1 MKNHT
6 PLETQALDTLKS
18 ERIYLDAQIEPLNSI
33 EVCPKLDTPL
43 KDFEAYNM
51 LFSNINPKPDLCLNL
66 LKLALVW
73 VISVFLVASCGR
85 SAYANDVHQKA
96 DELALVGYKFSNGV
110 QSARAFF
117 VRKISMHSHVMAEL
131 ERDTFEC
138 AGNRLSLSTN
148 PFRLRHPHLVVN
160 GEAPLK
166 SSGAH

>member
-1 MKNHT
+1 MKE
-6 PLETQALDTLKS
+6 LS
-18 ERIYLDAQIEPLNSI
+18 
-33 EVCPKLDTPL
+33 
-43 KDFEAYNM
+43 
-51 LFSNINPKPDLCLNL
+51 LNL
-66 LKLALVW
+66 LKLFFVW
-73 VISVFLVASCGR
+73 GVTIFLLARCSKP
-85 SAYANDVHQKA
+85 SYANGVHPHG
-96 DELALVGYKFSNGV
+96 ELALVGYKFSNGV